1 MGCLI
6 GYFYTIGFDIH
17 EMSVKVLYVLMLLLG
32 MNLGGNQDLK
42 GFVAQFN
49 FKMLLVPIATVSGT
63 FLFSAIAGFI
73 LSQWSVFDCMAV
85 GSGFAYYSISSVL
98 ITQLKTP
105 SMGLQVATE
114 LGTIALLANIFR
126 EMTALIGTPII
137 KKYFGDRKVA
147 FAKEESDFRKSYEI
161 AFKNGDK
168 IEFDRKGE
176 WTDIDCKYSA
186 VPTGII
192 PAPIAKYVAD
202 NYPDNKIVQIERDT
216 RSTEVKLDNR
226 MEIKFDKQHRVI
238 EMDF

>member
-1 MGCLI
+1 MKKI
-6 GYFYTIGFDIH
+6 
-17 EMSVKVLYVLMLLLG
+17 V
-32 MNLGGNQDLK
+32 
-42 GFVAQFN
+42 
-49 FKMLLVPIATVSGT
+49 
-63 FLFSAIAGFI
+63 
-73 LSQWSVFDCMAV
+73 
-85 GSGFAYYSISSVL
+85 VL
-98 ITQLKTP
+98 IVSMLVLATTASAGNDKPIQVSQLP
-105 SMGLQVATE
+105 Q
-114 LGTIALLANIFR
+114 
-126 EMTALIGTPII
+126 TAQQFI

-176 WTDIDCKYSA
+176 WTDIDSKYSA

>member
-1 MGCLI
+1 MKKIVVLFVSMLVLATTASAGHDK
-6 GYFYTIGFDIH
+6 GY
-17 EMSVKVLYVLMLLLG
+17 
-32 MNLGGNQDLK
+32 
-42 GFVAQFN
+42 
-49 FKMLLVPIATVSGT
+49 
-63 FLFSAIAGFI
+63 
-73 LSQWSVFDCMAV
+73 
-85 GSGFAYYSISSVL
+85 
-98 ITQLKTP
+98 LKTSKKTP
-105 SMGLQVATE
+105 QTDAGS
-114 LGTIALLANIFR
+114 
-126 EMTALIGTPII
+126 TAMQTAQQFI

>member
-1 MGCLI
+1 MKKI
-6 GYFYTIGFDIH
+6 
-17 EMSVKVLYVLMLLLG
+17 VVLFVSMLVLATTASA
-32 MNLGGNQDLK
+32 GNDKPIQVSQLPQT
-42 GFVAQFN
+42 AQQF
-49 FKMLLVPIATVSGT
+49 
-63 FLFSAIAGFI
+63 
-73 LSQWSVFDCMAV
+73 
-85 GSGFAYYSISSVL
+85 
-98 ITQLKTP
+98 
-105 SMGLQVATE
+105 
-114 LGTIALLANIFR
+114 
-126 EMTALIGTPII
+126 I

-176 WTDIDCKYSA
+176 WTDIDCTYSA

>member
-1 MGCLI
+1 MKKI
-6 GYFYTIGFDIH
+6 
-17 EMSVKVLYVLMLLLG
+17 VVLFVSMLVLATTASA
-32 MNLGGNQDLK
+32 GNDKPIQVSQLPQT
-42 GFVAQFN
+42 AQQF
-49 FKMLLVPIATVSGT
+49 
-63 FLFSAIAGFI
+63 
-73 LSQWSVFDCMAV
+73 
-85 GSGFAYYSISSVL
+85 
-98 ITQLKTP
+98 
-105 SMGLQVATE
+105 
-114 LGTIALLANIFR
+114 
-126 EMTALIGTPII
+126 I

-176 WTDIDCKYSA
+176 WTDIDRKYSA

>member
-1 MGCLI
+1 MKKI
-6 GYFYTIGFDIH
+6 
-17 EMSVKVLYVLMLLLG
+17 VVLFVSMLVLATTASA
-32 MNLGGNQDLK
+32 GNDKPIQVSQLPQT
-42 GFVAQFN
+42 AQQF
-49 FKMLLVPIATVSGT
+49 
-63 FLFSAIAGFI
+63 
-73 LSQWSVFDCMAV
+73 
-85 GSGFAYYSISSVL
+85 
-98 ITQLKTP
+98 
-105 SMGLQVATE
+105 
-114 LGTIALLANIFR
+114 
-126 EMTALIGTPII
+126 I

-186 VPTGII
+186 VPAGIV
-192 PAPIAKYVAD
+192 PAQIVAYIAE
-202 NYPDNKIVQIERDT
+202 NYPDSQVVQIEKDS

>member
-1 MGCLI
+1 MKKI
-6 GYFYTIGFDIH
+6 
-17 EMSVKVLYVLMLLLG
+17 VVLFVSMLVLATTASA
-32 MNLGGNQDLK
+32 GNDKPIQVSQLPQT
-42 GFVAQFN
+42 AQQF
-49 FKMLLVPIATVSGT
+49 
-63 FLFSAIAGFI
+63 
-73 LSQWSVFDCMAV
+73 
-85 GSGFAYYSISSVL
+85 
-98 ITQLKTP
+98 
-105 SMGLQVATE
+105 
-114 LGTIALLANIFR
+114 
-126 EMTALIGTPII
+126 I

-176 WTDIDCKYSA
+176 WTDIDGKYSA

>member
-1 MGCLI
+1 MKKI
-6 GYFYTIGFDIH
+6 
-17 EMSVKVLYVLMLLLG
+17 VVLFVSMLVLATTASA
-32 MNLGGNQDLK
+32 GNDKPIQVSQLPQT
-42 GFVAQFN
+42 AQQF
-49 FKMLLVPIATVSGT
+49 
-63 FLFSAIAGFI
+63 
-73 LSQWSVFDCMAV
+73 
-85 GSGFAYYSISSVL
+85 
-98 ITQLKTP
+98 
-105 SMGLQVATE
+105 
-114 LGTIALLANIFR
+114 
-126 EMTALIGTPII
+126 I

-161 AFKNGDK
+161 AFKAVNMIDLVRKNGDK

>member
-1 MGCLI
+1 MKKI
-6 GYFYTIGFDIH
+6 
-17 EMSVKVLYVLMLLLG
+17 VVLFVSMLVLATTASA
-32 MNLGGNQDLK
+32 GNDKPIQVSQLPQT
-42 GFVAQFN
+42 AQQF
-49 FKMLLVPIATVSGT
+49 
-63 FLFSAIAGFI
+63 
-73 LSQWSVFDCMAV
+73 
-85 GSGFAYYSISSVL
+85 
-98 ITQLKTP
+98 
-105 SMGLQVATE
+105 
-114 LGTIALLANIFR
+114 
-126 EMTALIGTPII
+126 I

-186 VPTGII
+186 
-192 PAPIAKYVAD
+192 D

>member
-1 MGCLI
+1 MKKI
-6 GYFYTIGFDIH
+6 
-17 EMSVKVLYVLMLLLG
+17 VVLFVSMLVLATTASA
-32 MNLGGNQDLK
+32 GNDKPIQVSQLPQT
-42 GFVAQFN
+42 AQQF
-49 FKMLLVPIATVSGT
+49 
-63 FLFSAIAGFI
+63 
-73 LSQWSVFDCMAV
+73 
-85 GSGFAYYSISSVL
+85 
-98 ITQLKTP
+98 
-105 SMGLQVATE
+105 
-114 LGTIALLANIFR
+114 
-126 EMTALIGTPII
+126 I
-137 KKYFGDRKVA
+137 KKYFADRKVA
-147 FAKEESDFRKSYEI
+147 FATEESDFRKSYEI

-176 WTDIDCKYSA
+176 WTDIDCQYSA

>member
-1 MGCLI
+1 MESLLFPIIMLAVTLI
-6 GYFYTIGFDIH
+6 GGGI
-17 EMSVKVLYVLMLLLG
+17 LLL
-32 MNLGGNQDLK
+32 
-42 GFVAQFN
+42 F
-49 FKMLLVPIATVSGT
+49 
-63 FLFSAIAGFI
+63 
-73 LSQWSVFDCMAV
+73 
-85 GSGFAYYSISSVL
+85 
-98 ITQLKTP
+98 LKTSKKTP
-105 SMGLQVATE
+105 QTDAGSAAMQ
-114 LGTIALLANIFR
+114 
-126 EMTALIGTPII
+126 TAQQFI

>member
-1 MGCLI
+1 MKKI
-6 GYFYTIGFDIH
+6 
-17 EMSVKVLYVLMLLLG
+17 VVLFVSMLVLATTASA
-32 MNLGGNQDLK
+32 GNDKPIQVSQLPQT
-42 GFVAQFN
+42 AQQF
-49 FKMLLVPIATVSGT
+49 
-63 FLFSAIAGFI
+63 
-73 LSQWSVFDCMAV
+73 
-85 GSGFAYYSISSVL
+85 
-98 ITQLKTP
+98 
-105 SMGLQVATE
+105 
-114 LGTIALLANIFR
+114 
-126 EMTALIGTPII
+126 I

-192 PAPIAKYVAD
+192 PTPIAKYVAD

>member
-1 MGCLI
+1 MKKI
-6 GYFYTIGFDIH
+6 
-17 EMSVKVLYVLMLLLG
+17 VVLFVSMLVLATTASA
-32 MNLGGNQDLK
+32 GNDKPIQVSKLHQT
-42 GFVAQFN
+42 AQHY
-49 FKMLLVPIATVSGT
+49 L
-63 FLFSAIAGFI
+63 
-73 LSQWSVFDCMAV
+73 
-85 GSGFAYYSISSVL
+85 
-98 ITQLKTP
+98 
-105 SMGLQVATE
+105 
-114 LGTIALLANIFR
+114 
-126 EMTALIGTPII
+126 

-176 WTDIDCKYSA
+176 WTDIDGKYSA

>member
-1 MGCLI
+1 MTVRFSIASEIL
-6 GYFYTIGFDIH
+6 F
-17 EMSVKVLYVLMLLLG
+17 
-32 MNLGGNQDLK
+32 LK
-42 GFVAQFN
+42 
-49 FKMLLVPIATVSGT
+49 
-63 FLFSAIAGFI
+63 
-73 LSQWSVFDCMAV
+73 
-85 GSGFAYYSISSVL
+85 ISK
-98 ITQLKTP
+98 KTP
-105 SMGLQVATE
+105 QTDADSAAMQ
-114 LGTIALLANIFR
+114 
-126 EMTALIGTPII
+126 TAQQFI